1 MTLALAVLTDI
12 DVKFIFD
19 HNQLY
24 SFAAVTQT
32 CPEHVIPIIRNVC
45 VVRPV
50 EKGASTDDGASLVR
64 CALSMKIMIV
74 RVFLDLSFDIKQNA
88 EVVGFPIFKE
98 DTDPFQRLARAFH
111 SRVER
116 SGS

>member
-12 DVKFIFD
+12 DAKFIYD
-19 HNQLY
+19 HSQLY

-45 VVRPV
+45 VVRNV

-64 CALSMKIMIV
+64 CVRSKEILIV
-74 RVFLDLSFDIKQNA
+74 RVFLDLRLDI
-88 EVVGFPIFKE
+88 E
-98 DTDPFQRLARAFH
+98 
-111 SRVER
+111 
-116 SGS
+116 

>member
-12 DVKFIFD
+12 DVNFIFD
-19 HNQLY
+19 HSQLY

-50 EKGASTDDGASLVR
+50 EKGASNDDGASIVR
-64 CALSMKIMIV
+64 CALSRKIILV
-74 RVFLDLSFDIKQNA
+74 RVFLDLSFDIQQNT
-88 EVVGFPIFKE
+88 EVVGFPIFKKE
-98 DTDPFQRLARAFH
+98 
-111 SRVER
+111 
-116 SGS
+116 

>member
-1 MTLALAVLTDI
+1 ML
-12 DVKFIFD
+12 IFD
-19 HNQLY
+19 HIQLY
-24 SFAAVTQT
+24 SFAAITQT

-50 EKGASTDDGASLVR
+50 EKGASADDGASLVR
-64 CALSMKIMIV
+64 GAPSKETIIV
-74 RVFLDLSFDIKQNA
+74 RVFLDLSFDLEQNA

-98 DTDPFQRLARAFH
+98 DTDPFRRLVRAFH

-116 SGS
+116 SGP

>member
-50 EKGASTDDGASLVR
+50 EKGASTDDGANLVR
-64 CALSMKIMIV
+64 CALSNTKYCAG
-74 RVFLDLSFDIKQNA
+74 L
-88 EVVGFPIFKE
+88 
-98 DTDPFQRLARAFH
+98 
-111 SRVER
+111 
-116 SGS
+116 SGSELRHKAKCRNS

>member
-12 DVKFIFD
+12 DVTFIVD
-19 HNQLY
+19 HRQLY
-24 SFAAVTQT
+24 SFAAVIQT

-64 CALSMKIMIV
+64 CALSREIILV
-74 RVFLDLSFDIKQNA
+74 RVFLDLSFDNA

-98 DTDPFQRLARAFH
+98 DTDPFQRLACAFH

-116 SGS
+116 SGP